1 MVVLCVLVL
10 TSYATCCA
18 GSAQLTISTSSS
30 TPCYGDVVTLV
41 CHHPEVATTFG
52 RYLISTPGWREDG
65 VGITPAIGTVFTSE
79 TAPDLVSTALTI
91 NITVDHFR
99 NRSFYYSCFLVLAG
113 ASAGQLETSQ
123 NVTIDPIGEWVFS
136 LNGTFTCGSMC
147 GYHWLA
153 LHRYYYMLYSQYN
166 ATQE

>member
-41 CHHPEVATTFG
+41 CHHPELATNPG
-52 RYLISTPGWREDG
+52 RYLTSTPSWREDG
-65 VGITPAIGTVFTSE
+65 VGITPAVGSVFTAE
-79 TAPDLVSTALTI
+79 TAQDLMNTTLTI

-99 NRSFYYSCFLVLAG
+99 NKSFYYSCFLVLAG
-113 ASAGQLETSQ
+113 ASAVQLETSQ
-123 NVTIDPIGEWVFS
+123 NVTIDPIGEWV
-136 LNGTFTCGSMC
+136 LIEI
-147 GYHWLA
+147 
-153 LHRYYYMLYSQYN
+153 R
-166 ATQE
+166 